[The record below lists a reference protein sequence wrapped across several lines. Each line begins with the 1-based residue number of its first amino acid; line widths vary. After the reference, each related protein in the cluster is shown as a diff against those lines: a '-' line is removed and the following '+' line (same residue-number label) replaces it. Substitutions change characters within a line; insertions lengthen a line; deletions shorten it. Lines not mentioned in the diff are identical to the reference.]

1 MTQSNTNFHVQNLRF
16 PRIFSMAIFSL
27 ILISSCTQK
36 ISFLTS
42 SVVPAARGTV
52 KVKMDENKNHTI
64 QIALVN
70 LAEPER
76 LSPPKKMYMVWM
88 ETDQGET
95 KNIGRIMTD
104 SGTFSKTLKADFK
117 TVTSFTPVKIFITA
131 EEDANIQSPG
141 WEVILTTAKF

>member
-1 MTQSNTNFHVQNLRF
+1 MTLSNTNFRVQNLRF

-52 KVKMDENKNHTI
+52 KVKMDDNKNHTI
-64 QIALVN
+64 QISLLN

>member
-1 MTQSNTNFHVQNLRF
+1 MTQSNTNFRVQNLRF

-52 KVKMDENKNHTI
+52 KVKMDDNKNHTI

>member
-1 MTQSNTNFHVQNLRF
+1 MTLSNTNFRVQNLRF

-52 KVKMDENKNHTI
+52 KVKMDDNKNHTI

-88 ETDQGET
+88 ETDQGEI

>member
-1 MTQSNTNFHVQNLRF
+1 MTLSNTNFRVKNLRF

-52 KVKMDENKNHTI
+52 KVKMDDNKNHTI

-131 EEDANIQSPG
+131 EEDANVQSPG

>member
-1 MTQSNTNFHVQNLRF
+1 MTQSNTNFRVQNLRF

-52 KVKMDENKNHTI
+52 KVKMDDNKNHTI

-88 ETDQGET
+88 ETDQGEI

>member
-1 MTQSNTNFHVQNLRF
+1 MTQSNTNFRVQNLRF

-42 SVVPAARGTV
+42 SIVPAARGTV

-88 ETDQGET
+88 ETDQGEIKT
-95 KNIGRIMTD
+95 IGRIMTD

>member
-1 MTQSNTNFHVQNLRF
+1 MTLSNTNFRVQNLRF

-52 KVKMDENKNHTI
+52 KVKMDDNKNHTI

>member
-1 MTQSNTNFHVQNLRF
+1 
-16 PRIFSMAIFSL
+16 MAIFSL

-52 KVKMDENKNHTI
+52 KVKMDDNKNHTI

>member
-1 MTQSNTNFHVQNLRF
+1 MTLSNTNFRVKNLRF

-52 KVKMDENKNHTI
+52 KVKMDDNKNHTI